1 MNSTKYNRKHWN
13 RIPELRQFL
22 QTMDTFNL
30 NMKLKSEPSEMKS
43 CNIKEYFESIMI
55 ILLLG
60 LGTKNCQ
67 RAENGH
73 KVFLLTFYLGN

>member
-60 LGTKNCQ
+60 LGTKT
-67 RAENGH
+67 AKEL
-73 KVFLLTFYLGN
+73 KMATKSSY